1 MISLSLPS
9 SSHPPYFQLWW
20 VRPST
25 RYYPRFSL
33 LKDRSLG
40 FGSVPCHSFALVRTR
55 FPFGYTSRL
64 NLATQGNSQ
73 AHDAKGTPSH
83 IPCGIVLRLLVDAF
97 SIRMSR
103 ARSLVIREVY
113 PGRSSAVC
121 CIHWSMSISISLICF
136 WMSMRFQ
143 SGCASRVVILRI
155 SLWLFALS
163 IQCQDRKSVV

>member
-1 MISLSLPS
+1 MQFVRGYTSIYFAENQLSPSLISLSLPS

-83 IPCGIVLRLLVDAF
+83 IPCGIVLRLLVDARF
-97 SIRMSR
+97 QVLFHSPYRG
-103 ARSLVIREVY
+103 AFHLSLTVLVHY
-113 PGRSSAVC
+113 RSS
-121 CIHWSMSISISLICF
+121 SST
-136 WMSMRFQ
+136 
-143 SGCASRVVILRI
+143 
-155 SLWLFALS
+155 
-163 IQCQDRKSVV
+163 